1 MTRSPALLVDA
12 ARNGTSAVALVLH
25 GGRERSTGPVRPH
38 QLAVLRMLPFARSLR
53 TAGTRR
59 GLAVARLRYRAR
71 GWNEANRD
79 PVPDTLWAL
88 DRLRERF
95 GEVPIALVGHSMGGR
110 AAIHTADHPS
120 VTTVVG
126 LAPWVATGDPVST
139 MSGRRLLAVHGDAD
153 RMTSPAAS
161 AQYVRDAAPI
171 AAAASFVSIRGEH
184 HPMLRQPR
192 LWHDLTTGFVLDSL
206 LDLPPEGTVGDAA
219 TNILLRALAGEGPV
233 VV

>member
-1 MTRSPALLVDA
+1 
-12 ARNGTSAVALVLH
+12 
-25 GGRERSTGPVRPH
+25 
-38 QLAVLRMLPFARSLR
+38 MLPFARSLR

-59 GLAVARLRYRAR
+59 RLAVARLRYRAR

-139 MSGRRLLAVHGDAD
+139 DEPGGGCSSSTATRD

-171 AAAASFVSIRGEH
+171 AASASFVSIRGEH

-192 LWHDLTTGFVLDSL
+192 LWHDLATGFALGVAAR
-206 LDLPPEGTVGDAA
+206 PPAGGNRRRRGHEHSGASARGRGHRRSVILGRDRGTKGM
-219 TNILLRALAGEGPV
+219 R
-233 VV
+233 